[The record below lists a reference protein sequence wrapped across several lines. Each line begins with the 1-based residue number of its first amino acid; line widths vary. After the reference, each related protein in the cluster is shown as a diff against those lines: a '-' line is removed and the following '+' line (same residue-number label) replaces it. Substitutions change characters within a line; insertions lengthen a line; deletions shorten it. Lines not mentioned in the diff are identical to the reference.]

1 MRLKA
6 LMLVMS
12 VLEILNCN
20 LHANYN
26 LRFMFTLF
34 FSNLIS
40 IHKLIFDQN
49 YIITFLLLIFSFLES
64 YHRRGDGIKI
74 TKENDELYYFFEES
88 NGRKMLSMCLQS

>member
-12 VLEILNCN
+12 VLE
-20 LHANYN
+20 ANYN

-34 FSNLIS
+34 LSNLIS

-49 YIITFLLLIFSFLES
+49 DIITFLLLIFSSLES

-88 NGRKMLSMCLQS
+88 NGRKMLSMCL